1 MKVEIKFKTKLYKN
15 GKMADVAEYYLDGVR
30 VSKKKFDKA
39 LYPVKQERPAVL
51 PVCKIPARWPK
62 TSNSMAVHPTQV
74 QEAQKV
80 AAEKGCPTEYTKRG
94 KPIFRDKQ
102 HMRKYLKAHGGVNYD
117 SYD

>member
-1 MKVEIKFKTKLYKN
+1 MRVEIKFKRKLNSKGGWVEYQ
-15 GKMADVAEYYLDGVR
+15 EYYLDGVR

-102 HMRKYLKAHGGVNYD
+102 HMRKYLKAHSAVNYD